1 MRMTITPSAIA
12 AATDFKETFK
22 EIKVAETINQEKPKS
37 KRGGA
42 RAHAGRKPGTKKLPA
57 GLFVRQNMI
66 VLGDEARKHAVHAV
80 NTLVHLMN
88 GWQDEPAAALGA
100 AKEILNRGYGQAP
113 LNISAEVSVRGP
125 EWWAKRLA
133 EMSQA
138 DIIDV
143 VPTMRFIDQ
152 AKQEEDD
159 GGQKG

>member
-1 MRMTITPSAIA
+1 MS
-12 AATDFKETFK
+12 ETQA
-22 EIKVAETINQEKPKS
+22 VAKKTER
-37 KRGGA
+37 RGGK
-42 RAHAGRKPGTKKLPA
+42 RPGAGRKVGFKVINK
-57 GLFVRQNMI
+57 I
-66 VLGDEARKHAVHAV
+66 VLADEARKHAVHAV
-80 NTLVHLMN
+80 NTLVNLMN